1 MTGRVV
7 RSCVIAVALVLAAA
21 TWAQAQAPS
30 VNISFKFIAAGKVL
44 DAGNYSVD
52 VTSDGRVVLTPEK
65 GGTAVEV
72 PQIRTLSQRNVQ
84 RPELIFDRVGS
95 AMFLAE
101 VWVPGKGGF
110 LVGRRSDAQEREKV
124 TGPKVEK

>member
-7 RSCVIAVALVLAAA
+7 RGCVIAIALVLAGAA
-21 TWAQAQAPS
+21 WAQAPS
-30 VNISFKFIAAGKVL
+30 VNINFKFIAAGKVL

-52 VTSDGRVVLTPEK
+52 VASGGNVVLTPEK

-95 AMFLAE
+95 AMFLSE

-124 TGPKVEK
+124 TGPKVDK